1 MFVEKVKNNGI
12 DYLRLVESC
21 RYTNSKGIRT
31 SKKNVIYNIGPLK
44 KFDDGKPNYV
54 ERLKESF
61 RNGSPIIQELY
72 QFLDYKPVRE
82 KYDIQLSEG
91 DPDCIGKVKLYSHSL
106 IERILEELGVVGLF
120 NRYKALTNY
129 EFDLIGFF
137 RLLVYGRILN
147 PASKIATMSQNDDY
161 YNEIVKDP
169 YVYNVYDTL
178 DFINQYENSII
189 NKMNNNLTKKFKRTT
204 DIVYYDVT
212 NFFFEIDQPDDDI
225 IDDEQN
231 VSKGVRKFGVCKEE
245 RHLPIVQMG
254 LFMDEQGLPISIETF
269 PGNTLDHLTM
279 IDALTNTVDKLNLSR
294 FIFVGDR
301 GMCSGTNM
309 VHLLKRNHG
318 YIISKSIDKTNYEER
333 KWIYDQTN
341 YIKESND
348 FKYKSR
354 IIKRTIKLKETGEN
368 YDIIQKVVVYWS
380 KKFYDKQYAENKSFL
395 EFIDKLEKN
404 PESFRITKMQSNS
417 LKKFL
422 KDDIV
427 NNKTGEILNSKDI
440 KLLIDYEKI
449 NKFKEQMGYYQ
460 IVTSELNLSEK
471 EIIDTYHGL
480 SRIED
485 QFKTMKGSLETRPVF
500 VRTQEHIKAH
510 LLICMIA
517 LTVVRII
524 QNKIVTY
531 QNKTKPTTS
540 KKQKKWE
547 VGLSSDRIQ
556 SALNKWTVSYLT
568 NGYYR
573 FNDID
578 NNDLKLILN
587 AFNIQI
593 PVKLYKPMEL
603 KNLKTSIE
611 ISM

>member
-1 MFVEKVKNNGI
+1 MFVEKVMNNGSE
-12 DYLRLVESC
+12 YLRLVESC
-21 RYTNSKGIRT
+21 RYVNTKGIKT

-54 ERLKESF
+54 GRLKESF
-61 RNGSPIIQELY
+61 KNGTPIIPELY
-72 QFLDYKPVRE
+72 KFLDYKPVRE
-82 KYDIQLSEG
+82 KYAIGLSEG
-91 DPDCIGKVKLYSHSL
+91 DPDCIGTVKLFSHSL
-106 IERILEELGVVGLF
+106 IERILEEIGLISLF

-129 EFDLIGFF
+129 EFDLTGFF
-137 RLLVYGRILN
+137 RLLVYGRILK
-147 PASKIATMSQNDDY
+147 PASKIATVSQINDY
-161 YNEIVKDP
+161 YQEIVKDP

-178 DFINQYENSII
+178 DFINLYENSII
-189 NKMNNNLTKKFKRTT
+189 NKMNKNLIEKFKRTT
-204 DIVYYDVT
+204 NIVYYDVT
-212 NFFFEIDQPDDDI
+212 NFFFEIEHPDTDTI
-225 IDDEQN
+225 EDDEII
-231 VSKGVRKFGVCKEE
+231 SKGIRKFGVCKEE

-279 IDALTNTVDKLNLSR
+279 IDALSNTVDKLNLSR

-318 YIISKSIDKTNYEER
+318 YVISKSINKTKSDER
-333 KWIYDQTN
+333 KWIYDQTD
-341 YIKESND
+341 YIKENND

-354 IIKRTIKLKETGEN
+354 VISRTIKLKESEDDYNIT
-368 YDIIQKVVVYWS
+368 QKVVVYWS
-380 KKFYDKQYAENKSFL
+380 KKFYEKQYAENKSFL

-404 PESFRITKMQSNS
+404 PEFFRITKMQNNN

-422 KDDIV
+422 KDDII
-427 NNKTGEILNSKDI
+427 NTNTGEVLNSKDV
-440 KLLIDYEKI
+440 KLIIDYDKI

-471 EIIDTYHGL
+471 EIINTYHGL

-485 QFKTMKGSLETRPVF
+485 QFRTMKGSLDTRPIF
-500 VRTQEHIKAH
+500 VRTPEHIKAH

-524 QNKIVTY
+524 QNKIVSF
-531 QNKTKPTTS
+531 QNKNKS
-540 KKQKKWE
+540 KKHNWE
-547 VGLSSDRIQ
+547 LGLNSDKIQ
-556 SALNKWTVSYLT
+556 SALNKWTISYLN

-573 FNDID
+573 FNDI
-578 NNDLKLILN
+578 NNKDLKLILDS
-587 AFNIQI
+587 FNIKI
-593 PVKLYKPMEL
+593 PIKLYRPMEL
-603 KNLKTSIE
+603 KNLKTNIKV
-611 ISM
+611 SM

>member
-1 MFVEKVKNNGI
+1 MFVEKVMNNGSE
-12 DYLRLVESC
+12 YLRLVESC
-21 RYTNSKGIRT
+21 RYVNTKGIKT

-54 ERLKESF
+54 GRLKESF
-61 RNGSPIIQELY
+61 KNGTPIIPELY
-72 QFLDYKPVRE
+72 KFLDYKPVRE
-82 KYDIQLSEG
+82 KYAIGLSEG
-91 DPDCIGKVKLYSHSL
+91 DPDCIGTVKLFSHSL
-106 IERILEELGVVGLF
+106 IERILEEIGLISLF

-129 EFDLIGFF
+129 EFDLTGFF
-137 RLLVYGRILN
+137 RLLVYGRILK
-147 PASKIATMSQNDDY
+147 PASKIATVSQINDY
-161 YNEIVKDP
+161 YQEIVKDP

-178 DFINQYENSII
+178 DFINLYENSII
-189 NKMNNNLTKKFKRTT
+189 NKMNKNLIEKFKRTT
-204 DIVYYDVT
+204 NIVYYDVT
-212 NFFFEIDQPDDDI
+212 NFFFEIEHPDTDTI
-225 IDDEQN
+225 EDDEII
-231 VSKGVRKFGVCKEE
+231 SKGIRKFGVCKEE

-279 IDALTNTVDKLNLSR
+279 IDALSNTVDKLNLSR

-318 YIISKSIDKTNYEER
+318 YVISKSINKTKSDER
-333 KWIYDQTN
+333 KWIYDQTD
-341 YIKESND
+341 YIKENND

-354 IIKRTIKLKETGEN
+354 VISRTIKLQESEDDYNIT
-368 YDIIQKVVVYWS
+368 QKVVVYWS
-380 KKFYDKQYAENKSFL
+380 KKFYEKQYAENKSFL

-404 PESFRITKMQSNS
+404 PEFFRITKMQNNN

-422 KDDIV
+422 KDDII
-427 NNKTGEILNSKDI
+427 NINTGEVLNSKDV
-440 KLLIDYEKI
+440 KLIIDYDKI

-471 EIIDTYHGL
+471 EIINTYHGL

-485 QFKTMKGSLETRPVF
+485 QFRTMKGSLDTRPIF
-500 VRTQEHIKAH
+500 VRTPEHIKAH

-524 QNKIVTY
+524 QNKIVSF
-531 QNKTKPTTS
+531 QNKNKS
-540 KKQKKWE
+540 KKHNWE
-547 VGLSSDRIQ
+547 LGLNSDKIQ
-556 SALNKWTVSYLT
+556 SALNKWTISYLN

-573 FNDID
+573 FNDI
-578 NNDLKLILN
+578 NNKDLKLILDS
-587 AFNIQI
+587 FNIKI
-593 PVKLYKPMEL
+593 PIKLYRPMEL
-603 KNLKTSIE
+603 KNLKTNIKV
-611 ISM
+611 SM

>member
-1 MFVEKVKNNGI
+1 MFVEKVINNGSE
-12 DYLRLVESC
+12 YLRLVESC
-21 RYTNSKGIRT
+21 RYVNSKGVKT

-44 KFDDGKPNYV
+44 RFDDGKPNFV

-61 RNGSPIIQELY
+61 KNGTPIIPELY
-72 QFLDYKPVRE
+72 KFLDYKPVRE
-82 KYDIQLSEG
+82 KYDIGLSEG
-91 DPDCIGKVKLYSHSL
+91 DPDCIGTVKLYSHSL
-106 IERILEELGVVGLF
+106 IERILEEIGLIGLF

-129 EFDLIGFF
+129 EFDLTGFF

-147 PASKIATMSQNDDY
+147 PASKIATVSQNNDY
-161 YNEIVKDP
+161 YNEIVKEP
-169 YVYNVYDTL
+169 YEYNVYDTL

-189 NKMNNNLTKKFKRTT
+189 NKINKNLTEKFKRTT
-204 DIVYYDVT
+204 DIIYYDVT
-212 NFFFEIDQPDDDI
+212 NFFFEIGQPDADVTL
-225 IDDEQN
+225 DDET
-231 VSKGVRKFGVCKEE
+231 VSKGVRKFGVSKEE

-279 IDALTNTVDKLNLSR
+279 IDALSNTVDKLNLSR

-318 YIISKSIDKTNYEER
+318 YIISKSIEKTNAEER
-333 KWIYDQTN
+333 KWIYDQTD
-341 YIKESND
+341 YIKETND

-354 IIKRTIKLKETGEN
+354 IVKRTIKLKDTDEN
-368 YDIIQKVVVYWS
+368 YDITQKVVVYWS

-404 PESFRITKMQSNS
+404 PESFRITKMQSNN

-422 KDDIV
+422 KDDII
-427 NNKTGEILNSKDI
+427 NNKTGEVLNSKDI
-440 KLLIDYEKI
+440 KLIIDYDKI

-460 IVTSELNLSEK
+460 IVSSELNLSEK

-485 QFKTMKGSLETRPVF
+485 QFRTMKGSLETRPVF
-500 VRTQEHIKAH
+500 VRTPEHIKAH

-524 QNKIVTY
+524 QTKIVSY
-531 QNKTKPTTS
+531 QNKDKS
-540 KKQKKWE
+540 KKHNWE
-547 VGLSSDRIQ
+547 LGLNSDRIQ
-556 SALNKWTVSYLT
+556 AALNKWTVSYLT

-573 FNDID
+573 FNDI
-578 NNDLKLILN
+578 NNKDLKLILD
-587 AFNIQI
+587 AFNIKI
-593 PVKLYKPMEL
+593 PIKLYKPMEL
-603 KNLKTSIE
+603 KNLKTNIE
-611 ISM
+611 IST

>member
-1 MFVEKVKNNGI
+1 MFVEKVMNNGSE
-12 DYLRLVESC
+12 YLRLVESC
-21 RYTNSKGIRT
+21 RYVNTKGIKT

-54 ERLKESF
+54 GRLKESF
-61 RNGSPIIQELY
+61 KNGTPIIPELY
-72 QFLDYKPVRE
+72 KFLDYKPVRE
-82 KYDIQLSEG
+82 KYAIGLSEG
-91 DPDCIGKVKLYSHSL
+91 DPDCIGTVKLFSHSL
-106 IERILEELGVVGLF
+106 IERILEEIGLISLF

-129 EFDLIGFF
+129 EFDLTGFF
-137 RLLVYGRILN
+137 RLLVYGRILK
-147 PASKIATMSQNDDY
+147 PASKIATVSQINDY
-161 YNEIVKDP
+161 YQEIVKDP

-178 DFINQYENSII
+178 DFINLYENSII
-189 NKMNNNLTKKFKRTT
+189 NKMNKNLIEKFKRTT
-204 DIVYYDVT
+204 NIVYYDVT
-212 NFFFEIDQPDDDI
+212 NFFFEIEHPDTDTI
-225 IDDEQN
+225 EDDEII
-231 VSKGVRKFGVCKEE
+231 SKGIRKFGVCKEE

-279 IDALTNTVDKLNLSR
+279 IDALSNTVDKLNLSR

-318 YIISKSIDKTNYEER
+318 YVISKSINKTKSDER
-333 KWIYDQTN
+333 KWIYDQTD
-341 YIKESND
+341 YIKENND

-354 IIKRTIKLKETGEN
+354 VISRTIKLKESEDDYNIT
-368 YDIIQKVVVYWS
+368 QKVVVYWS
-380 KKFYDKQYAENKSFL
+380 KKFYEKQYAENKSFL

-404 PESFRITKMQSNS
+404 PEFFRITKMQNNN

-422 KDDIV
+422 KDDII
-427 NNKTGEILNSKDI
+427 NINTGEVLNSKDV
-440 KLLIDYEKI
+440 KLIIDYDKI

-471 EIIDTYHGL
+471 EIINTYHGL

-485 QFKTMKGSLETRPVF
+485 QFRTMKGSLDTRPIF
-500 VRTQEHIKAH
+500 VRTPEHIKAH

-524 QNKIVTY
+524 QNKIVSF
-531 QNKTKPTTS
+531 QNKNKS
-540 KKQKKWE
+540 KKHNWE
-547 VGLSSDRIQ
+547 LGLNSDKIQ
-556 SALNKWTVSYLT
+556 SALNKWTISYLN

-573 FNDID
+573 FNDI
-578 NNDLKLILN
+578 NNKDLKLILDS
-587 AFNIQI
+587 FNIKI
-593 PVKLYKPMEL
+593 PIKLYRPMEL
-603 KNLKTSIE
+603 KNLKTNIKV
-611 ISM
+611 SM